1 MKFLSKLF
9 LLCLISYSG
18 VLLAG
23 KVNINTAPA
32 EVLAAELSGIGLSK
46 AQAIV
51 SYRTNHGAFKT
62 ANELAEVKGV
72 GEKTVEKNRE
82 FILVNA
88 D

>member
-9 LLCLISYSG
+9 LVCLIGYSG
-18 VLLAG
+18 VVLAG

-32 EVLAAELSGIGLSK
+32 EVLAAELVGIGLSK

-51 SYRTNHGAFKT
+51 SYRTHNGAFKS
-62 ANELAEVKGV
+62 ADELAEVKGV

-82 FILVNA
+82 FILVKA